1 MKDVFLITKV
11 LLNGSRSQTASKG
24 NKFKKYFLFVFAF
37 AYLMGFMGYTS
48 YEAIKDLMIFKIEY
62 IYLKLAIMGMF
73 TFYTMQTII
82 AGLNVLFFSKD
93 VETLLPLPIKEN
105 KIVMAKMNVLIISE
119 YLTGLLILAPVLVVY
134 GYMLK
139 LGALYYLLATL
150 GFLLLPVIPVI
161 LMSLIV
167 TIIMKFTNIIRNK
180 NVVQYLSIILTIV
193 LVFVIEFL
201 GGTANENVTQE
212 DVANNITS
220 INAIA
225 DEYSYLYMPVKPIYE
240 MLMNYNN
247 LKGLESL
254 IQISILSIAVYIVGT
269 NLLAKIY
276 LRIITSLNKSGK
288 KKTKKTIEYKITSAR
303 KAFFDRD
310 IKILVRNP
318 NFFLQAFL
326 TPFIMTAFLIGYV
339 VMSFKDIPPADMEFL
354 RGYIN
359 EGYAFAILLG
369 VIGMFFAFNFI
380 SSTAY
385 SRDGKDA
392 KTLKYLPISYDK
404 QIAYKAL
411 PGFVIN
417 FILMMIA
424 LIGVKI
430 ALPTVTLINLAM
442 IFVLATAMNSFNN
455 YLGVIIDLKNP
466 KLYWTHEYA
475 VVKQNFNMFIQMG
488 LLAVQIVAIIY
499 LGYRLQNLNK
509 IAIIVAIAY
518 SILMIMMKLYVKK
531 NAKKLYSKID

>member
-11 LLNGSRSQTASKG
+11 LLNGSRSQIASKG

-161 LMSLIV
+161 LMSTIV

-193 LVFVIEFL
+193 LVLVIEFL

-220 INAIA
+220 INAMA

-288 KKTKKTIEYKITSAR
+288 KKTKTTIE
-303 KAFFDRD
+303 
-310 IKILVRNP
+310 
-318 NFFLQAFL
+318 
-326 TPFIMTAFLIGYV
+326 
-339 VMSFKDIPPADMEFL
+339 
-354 RGYIN
+354 
-359 EGYAFAILLG
+359 
-369 VIGMFFAFNFI
+369 
-380 SSTAY
+380 
-385 SRDGKDA
+385 
-392 KTLKYLPISYDK
+392 
-404 QIAYKAL
+404 
-411 PGFVIN
+411 
-417 FILMMIA
+417 
-424 LIGVKI
+424 
-430 ALPTVTLINLAM
+430 
-442 IFVLATAMNSFNN
+442 
-455 YLGVIIDLKNP
+455 
-466 KLYWTHEYA
+466 
-475 VVKQNFNMFIQMG
+475 
-488 LLAVQIVAIIY
+488 
-499 LGYRLQNLNK
+499 
-509 IAIIVAIAY
+509 
-518 SILMIMMKLYVKK
+518 
-531 NAKKLYSKID
+531 